1 MPEKL
6 WHKDYELDQ
15 VIERF
20 TVGKDYITDME
31 LIKYDIIASMAHAKM
46 LSKMRYITQQEFEQ
60 LKDALEEL
68 LVLVEQRK
76 FQINQEDEDCHTAI
90 ENFLVQ
96 KLGET
101 GKKIHTARSRNDQVL
116 TALRL
121 YYKNQLR
128 EIQKLVEELIKATID
143 FSKKY
148 GKITFAG
155 FTHTRKAMPTDF
167 RSWSTALHD
176 ALKDDLKI
184 LKIAYELIDQCP
196 LGTGA
201 GYGIPIPID
210 REVTAKELGFK
221 RIQQNPIY
229 TQLSRGKFEYL
240 ILHTLS
246 QISYDLNRFSSDI
259 IFFSLPEIGYL
270 KIPKELCTGSS
281 IMPQKLNPD
290 PLELVRAYHNRILS
304 KTVECTMICTNL
316 ITGYHRDFQ
325 LLKEIVMESFQIL
338 KDLLSVMKRILERL
352 QVDKENC
359 SKSLTKEVMATH
371 RAYELVKEG
380 VPFRDAYRQIAAEYG
395 GDEK

>member
-6 WHKDYELDQ
+6 WHRGYELDQ
-15 VIERF
+15 FIERF

-31 LIKYDIIASMAHAKM
+31 LIKYDIIASIAHAKM
-46 LSKMRYITQQEFEQ
+46 LSKMGYITQKELEQ
-60 LKDALEEL
+60 IKDALEEL
-68 LVLVEQRK
+68 RLLVEQGK
-76 FQINQEDEDCHTAI
+76 FQIKQEDEDCHTAI

-101 GKKIHTARSRNDQVL
+101 GKKIHTARSRNDQIL

-128 EIQKLVEELIKATID
+128 EIQKLLEELIKATID

-155 FTHTRKAMPTDF
+155 FTHTRKAMPTNF
-167 RSWSTALHD
+167 QTWFAALRD
-176 ALKDDLKI
+176 ALRDDLKI
-184 LKIAYELIDQCP
+184 LKIVYELIDQSP

-210 REVTAKELGFK
+210 RKFIAKELGFK
-221 RIQQNPIY
+221 KIQQNPIY

-240 ILHTLS
+240 ILHSLS

-290 PLELVRAYHNRILS
+290 PLELVRAYHNRIVS
-304 KTVECTMICTNL
+304 KTVECAMICTNL

-359 SKSLTKEVMATH
+359 SKSLTEEVMATH
-371 RAYELVKEG
+371 KVYELVKEG
-380 VPFRDAYRQIAAEYG
+380 VAFRDAYKKIAAEYG